1 MLATMTIPSVAGVS
15 QTYPLHLEMH
25 QGKPVLMSREG
36 RIVTGS
42 YFQLLRD
49 RMGASIETPDVEV
62 IAGLLG
68 VPKTEPGISRTS

>member
-1 MLATMTIPSVAGVS
+1 MLATMTIPSAAGVS
-15 QTYPLHLEMH
+15 QTYPLHLEIRE
-25 QGKPVLMSREG
+25 GKPVLMSREG

-49 RMGASIETPDVEV
+49 RMGATIETPDVEV

-68 VPKTEPGISRTS
+68 VPRTEPGISKAS